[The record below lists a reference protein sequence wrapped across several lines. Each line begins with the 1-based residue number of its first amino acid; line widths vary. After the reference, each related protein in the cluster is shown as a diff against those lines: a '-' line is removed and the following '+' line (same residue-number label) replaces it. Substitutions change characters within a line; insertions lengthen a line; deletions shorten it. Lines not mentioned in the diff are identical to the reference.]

1 MKAILCK
8 AHGPPE
14 SLVIEDIPT
23 PTPGE
28 NEVLVQV
35 NAAALNFFDTL
46 IIQGKYQ
53 VKPVFPF
60 SPAAEIAGTLAD
72 GSRVMAYIGHGG
84 AREFA
89 VAPRDRIVP
98 IPDGLSDEAAAG
110 LSVTYGTTLHALKDR
125 ARLRPGETL
134 AVLGASG
141 GVGQAAI
148 EIGKAMGAKVI
159 ACASS
164 APKLD
169 AAAALGAD
177 ALVNYE
183 TEDLKD
189 RLKALTGGRGAD
201 VIYDPVGGAQTEQA
215 LRAIG
220 WGGRFLVIGFASGD
234 IPKLPLNLVLLKS
247 CDVVG
252 VFWGAHVER
261 EPDLHRANMRQLLSW
276 AEQGVIR
283 PHVYR
288 TYAPEHIAEALGA
301 LQRREVVGKAIL
313 AMRK

>member
-35 NAAALNFFDTL
+35 HAAALNFFDTL

-53 VKPVFPF
+53 VKPMFPF

-89 VAPRDRIVP
+89 VVPRDRIVS